1 MAGRVDRHRPALSGA
16 ATRTPRALGPLLAA
30 APLAWLAVFFV
41 WPVVTLSMRLGRP
54 RIGADIVWFTV
65 WQAVASTVLT
75 LVAGIGPAYVLARF
89 EFRARRLVLAAA
101 TVPFMLPTVVVGAAF
116 LALLPEG
123 LHASATAVVVAHVYF
138 NVAVVVRLVGSMW
151 SVIPHDLT
159 DAART
164 LGATPWRVA
173 RDVVLPILRPGIASA
188 AVVTFLFTFTSYG
201 VVTLLGGPARPTIEA
216 EIVRRATQ
224 LGDVD
229 GAVSLSLVQVGLL
242 AAVVALSSR
251 LQRRSAQRLGGAPLR
266 RHPRTPRERRLVRSV
281 AASTAIA
288 MSVPVIALALR
299 SVWTADGMSL
309 AAWRSLGGTDVRPG
323 AGTGVDPVAS
333 ITASIGVAAVAAAIS
348 LVVGTLGALAVSV
361 ARRRRTSPLDVG
373 LMLPLGTSA
382 VTVGL
387 GMIITFDRVP
397 FDWRD
402 EWWLVP
408 VGHSLIAVPFVVRT
422 VLPVLRAVPAA
433 HLDAAA
439 TLGATPLR
447 GWWEVVVRRT
457 ARPVAVAT
465 GLAAAIS
472 LGEFGA
478 TTFLTRAG
486 RETMPVAIARLLGRA
501 GDIPRA
507 QAFAMATI
515 LFAVTTAIVVLAD
528 REATRHA

>member
-1 MAGRVDRHRPALSGA
+1 MAGRVDRHRPALNRA
-16 ATRTPRALGPLLAA
+16 ALRTPPALGPLLSAV
-30 APLAWLAVFFV
+30 PLTWLAVFFI
-41 WPVVTLSMRLGRP
+41 WPVATLGTRIGRP
-54 RIGADIVWFTV
+54 QIDADIVWFTA
-65 WQAVASTVLT
+65 WQAVVSTGLT
-75 LVAGIGPAYVLARF
+75 LAAGIVPAYVLARF
-89 EFRARRLVLAAA
+89 EFRARRLALAAA

-116 LALLPEG
+116 LALLPER

-164 LGATPWRVA
+164 LGASPWRLA
-173 RDVVLPILRPGIASA
+173 RDVVLPLLRPGIAA
-188 AVVTFLFTFTSYG
+188 AIAVTFLFTFTSYG

-229 GAVSLSLVQVGLL
+229 GAVALSLAQVVLL

-251 LQRRSAQRLGGAPLR
+251 LQRRSAQRLDGAPLR
-266 RHPRTPRERRLVRSV
+266 RHARTRRERRLVLSV
-281 AASTAIA
+281 ALSTVAA
-288 MSVPVIALALR
+288 MCVPVIALALR
-299 SVWTADGMSL
+299 SVWTADGLSL
-309 AAWRSLGGTDVRPG
+309 AAWRSLGGTDGRPG
-323 AGTGVDPVAS
+323 TATGVDPIAS
-333 ITASIGVAAVAAAIS
+333 ITTSLGIAGVAATIS
-348 LVVGTLGALAVSV
+348 LVVGTLGALAISV

-447 GWWEVVVRRT
+447 AWWEVAARR
-457 ARPVAVAT
+457 ASRPVAVAA

-486 RETMPVAIARLLGRA
+486 SETMPVVIARLLGRA
-501 GDIPRA
+501 GDIPRG
-507 QAFAMATI
+507 QAFAMATV
-515 LFAVTTAIVVLAD
+515 LFVVTAAVVVLAD
-528 REATRHA
+528 REETRHA

>member
-1 MAGRVDRHRPALSGA
+1 MDRHRPALTTTARPSRTLGA
-16 ATRTPRALGPLLAA
+16 ALAA
-30 APLAWLAVFFV
+30 LPTAWLALFFA
-41 WPVVTLSMRLGRP
+41 WPVVTLAT
-54 RIGADIVWFTV
+54 RIGPLQLDAAVVWFTA
-65 WQAVASTVLT
+65 WQAVVSTALT
-75 LVAGIGPAYVLARF
+75 LVAGIVPAYVLARF
-89 EFRARRLVLAAA
+89 DFPARRVVLAAA
-101 TVPFMLPTVVVGAAF
+101 TVPFVLPTVVVGAAF
-116 LALLPEG
+116 LALLPDH
-123 LHASATAVVVAHVYF
+123 LHGTATAVVIAHVYF
-138 NVAVVVRLVGSMW
+138 NIAVVVRLVGSMW

-164 LGATPWRVA
+164 LGATPWQLA
-173 RDVVLPILRPGIASA
+173 RHVVLPLLRPGLAAA

-224 LGDVD
+224 LGDVG
-229 GAVSLSLVQVGLL
+229 GAVALSVVQVGLL
-242 AAVVALSSR
+242 AVVVATSSW
-251 LQRRSAQRLGGAPLR
+251 LQRRSARRLGGAPVR
-266 RHPRTPRERRLVRSV
+266 RRARTSHQRHLVRAV
-281 AASTAIA
+281 AVATAVV
-288 MSVPVIALALR
+288 MCLPVVALVAR
-299 SVWTADGMSL
+299 SLWTTDGISF
-309 AAWRSLGGTDVRPG
+309 AAWRSLGGTSGRPG
-323 AGTGVDPVAS
+323 ASTGVDLLGSIDAS
-333 ITASIGVAAVAAAIS
+333 LRTAAAATAIS

-361 ARRRRTSPLDVG
+361 TRRRFAGSLDVG

-387 GMIITFDRVP
+387 GMIITFDRAP

-422 VLPVLRAVPAA
+422 VLPVLRAVPAT

-447 GWWEVVVRRT
+447 AWWEVVARRA
-457 ARPVAVAT
+457 ARPVAVAA

-478 TTFLTRAG
+478 TTFLTRTG

-501 GDIPRA
+501 GDLPRA
-507 QAFAMATI
+507 QAFALATI
-515 LFAVTTAIVVLAD
+515 LFAVTVAVVVAAD
-528 REATRHA
+528 RGESRHARG